1 MPDNFPDK
9 IAIDGWSKGSSYFV
23 NDSFASYLSSVPMDF
38 ILFTCILPMVGET
51 CFSAADSFKLIEYVL
66 SLYDKNFNNVFAFT
80 GDNAEINKPFLEE
93 SADGATF
100 MDYFP
105 NANTKERLVKL
116 ISVAMVLQR
125 ETLELY
131 DARI

>member
-1 MPDNFPDK
+1 MEKKLPDNFPDK
-9 IAIDGWSKGSSYFV
+9 IAIDGWSKGSSHFV

-66 SLYDKNFNNVFAFT
+66 SLYNKNFNNVVAF
-80 GDNAEINKPFLEE
+80 NAEINKPFLEE
-93 SADGATF
+93 SAYGATF

-105 NANTKERLVKL
+105 NANSK
-116 ISVAMVLQR
+116 SVLSSSF
-125 ETLELY
+125 L
-131 DARI
+131 